1 MCVCVCVCNMMHKI
15 NKKIQ
20 MCFCKSTNYPSTT
33 TFLMFFFFEW
43 NGINHRIKAK
53 MWENI
58 FAKKDEI
65 QGNKK
70 ILQNEEIKI
79 FLNKNKKY
87 L

>member
-1 MCVCVCVCNMMHKI
+1 MMRKI
-15 NKKIQ
+15 NKKN
-20 MCFCKSTNYPSTT
+20 TNV
-33 TFLMFFFFEW
+33 FLPINKLSFHYHLFNTIFFSFEW
-43 NGINHRIKAK
+43 NDINHRIKAK

-58 FAKKDEI
+58 FARKDEI